1 MAPLGDGRMTDLS
14 KVAPSGFAVIPF
26 FAEYINSPGEIVGSA
41 IERDPRQLPRLQTNP
56 MRRRWQI
63 AARDGGSIC
72 QEFMLRPL
80 ATWFAK
86 LWNKETE
93 AGMHE
98 WSARVAEQNAK
109 ASRVENGRPRPSGAQ
124 PSRPGSD

>member
-1 MAPLGDGRMTDLS
+1 MAPLGDDGRMTDFS

-63 AARDGGSIC
+63 LHRLKNSHV
-72 QEFMLRPL
+72 M
-80 ATWFAK
+80 
-86 LWNKETE
+86 
-93 AGMHE
+93 
-98 WSARVAEQNAK
+98 
-109 ASRVENGRPRPSGAQ
+109 ASVQWGPSGMSGACGAACHDDCK
-124 PSRPGSD
+124 SFNR